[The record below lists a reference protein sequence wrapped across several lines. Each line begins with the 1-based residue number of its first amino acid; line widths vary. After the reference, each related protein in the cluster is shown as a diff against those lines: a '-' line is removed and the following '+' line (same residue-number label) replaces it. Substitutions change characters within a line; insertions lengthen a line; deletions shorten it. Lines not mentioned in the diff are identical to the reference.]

1 MGFWSGPDTNLTL
14 NTIDVSTQITIGQ
27 TIATADRLT
36 TVDIQGI
43 TEELSQ
49 SIDVGHTA
57 RVASVY
63 IGDSP
68 SSSSSTGIAPQI
80 RKGVR
85 SINGVTVYDNTPQ
98 GIAAAIK
105 NEKAFDVALP
115 SNHEG
120 EPVVGEKPPAVP
132 VVGITCPTGPYS
144 DSDLT
149 TQVSKY
155 FKLSDCKMV
164 PIDVPDVTS
173 ATATVLTKCQVA
185 QNWTNLC
192 NSILDPVYEKY
203 KFKINSGFRTVKYNQ
218 SIGSK
223 DTSDHC
229 TGCAADISIGRGE
242 DNIPLFKYILKS
254 GLPFSQLIYEGN
266 WVHVAFNGKGPK
278 GAAKIM
284 YTFDGKNP
292 QIAGQNG
299 ENLPTQLKS

>member
-1 MGFWSGPDTNLTL
+1 MGFYSGPDTNLTL
-14 NTIDVSTQITIGQ
+14 DTIDASTQIKIGN
-27 TIATADRLT
+27 TVATSGKLT
-36 TVDIQGI
+36 TVDIQGV
-43 TEELSQ
+43 TQELSQ
-49 SIDVGHTA
+49 SIDVDHTA
-57 RVASVY
+57 RVASVF

-68 SSSSSTGIAPQI
+68 SSSSSSGVADQI

-85 SINGVTVYDNTPQ
+85 SVYGVTVYDNTPA
-98 GIAAAIK
+98 GIAAVTK
-105 NEKAFDVALP
+105 SEKSFDPSLP
-115 SNHEG
+115 TNHEG
-120 EPVVGEKPPAVP
+120 EPVAGEKSPGVP
-132 VVGITCPTGPYS
+132 VVGVVCPSGAYS
-144 DSDLT
+144 DEDLAS
-149 TQVSKY
+149 QVSKY

-164 PIDVPDVTS
+164 PVDVPDVPS
-173 ATATVLTKCQVA
+173 QTATVLSKCQVA
-185 QNWTNLC
+185 QNWANLC
-192 NSILDPVYEKY
+192 TKILDPVYEKY

-242 DNIPLFKYILKS
+242 DNIPLFQFILKS

-266 WVHVAFNGKGPK
+266 WVHVSFNGKGPK

-299 ENLPTQLKS
+299 ENLPPQLKA